1 MFMLLV
7 VFPASALRSTT
18 KMVLEPGIQVRP
30 VRAMPGLGVLPC
42 PAEGR
47 WACAPS
53 ACAQRRKRQHCRRQQ
68 PQKGSA
74 FAIHTF
80 LPPLPA
86 GPETPCSQSLRSGS
100 GDIKAL
106 PEFGF
111 SVTPIAALGGLAS
124 VALGFAA
131 QNLIRDVINGFL
143 IVFEDQYVVGEK
155 IRVGEALGC
164 VEHFTL
170 RRTVL
175 RNEKGSLVTLANGE
189 IRQVA
194 NLSRDWAQL
203 YVDVQVAAEE
213 PVDTALAALEKVAS
227 ELRADPKWSAALV
240 EGPQVL
246 GVEALTLSGATLRVQ
261 VRTLPDRQDDV
272 ARELRRRIQLRFER
286 EQIRLT
292 GVQRVEL
299 VGTARS
305 SEAEISGHLTQK

>member
-1 MFMLLV
+1 MAAPAFRWTWFPLETSIRLLV
-7 VFPASALRSTT
+7 ILLLAFLANRLLKMMTNWLVKPASAATRIAQMREQQKRTL
-18 KMVLEPGIQVRP
+18 
-30 VRAMPGLGVLPC
+30 AGVLY
-42 PAEGR
+42 
-47 WACAPS
+47 
-53 ACAQRRKRQHCRRQQ
+53 
-68 PQKGSA
+68 
-74 FAIHTF
+74 
-80 LPPLPA
+80 
-86 GPETPCSQSLRSGS
+86 SG
-100 GDIKAL
+100 GTVLILGLALLTAL

-194 NLSRDWAQL
+194 NLSRDWSQL
-203 YVDVQVAAEE
+203 YVDVQVVAEE
-213 PVDTALAALEKVAS
+213 PVDAALAALEKVAS
-227 ELRADPKWSAALV
+227 ELRADAKWSAALV

>member
-1 MFMLLV
+1 MRLLV
-7 VFPASALRSTT
+7 ILLLAFLANRLLKMMTNWLVKPASAATRIAQMREQQKRTL
-18 KMVLEPGIQVRP
+18 
-30 VRAMPGLGVLPC
+30 AGVLY
-42 PAEGR
+42 
-47 WACAPS
+47 
-53 ACAQRRKRQHCRRQQ
+53 
-68 PQKGSA
+68 
-74 FAIHTF
+74 
-80 LPPLPA
+80 
-86 GPETPCSQSLRSGS
+86 SG
-100 GDIKAL
+100 GTVLILGLALLTAL

-131 QNLIRDVINGFL
+131 QNLIRDVISGFL

-213 PVDTALAALEKVAS
+213 PVDAALAALEKVAS

>member
-1 MFMLLV
+1 MAAPAFRWTWFPLETSIRLLV
-7 VFPASALRSTT
+7 ILLLAFLANRLLKMMTNWLVKPASAATRIAQMREQQKRTL
-18 KMVLEPGIQVRP
+18 
-30 VRAMPGLGVLPC
+30 AGVLY
-42 PAEGR
+42 
-47 WACAPS
+47 
-53 ACAQRRKRQHCRRQQ
+53 
-68 PQKGSA
+68 
-74 FAIHTF
+74 
-80 LPPLPA
+80 
-86 GPETPCSQSLRSGS
+86 SG
-100 GDIKAL
+100 GTVLILGLALLTAL

-131 QNLIRDVINGFL
+131 QNLIRDVISGFL

-194 NLSRDWAQL
+194 NLSRDWSQL

-213 PVDTALAALEKVAS
+213 PVDAALAALEKVAS